1 MDVFPSVGYFHHNC
15 GGSFF
20 LLDMPHKIKS
30 EGRFHNQQTNA
41 CTRSGA
47 LGMSYYAM
55 DLNLAKEVLHMRKMP
70 DNRFQTFLLTRQ
82 ATNNPY
88 CNTNSK
94 VA

>member
-1 MDVFPSVGYFHHNC
+1 MN
-15 GGSFF
+15 
-20 LLDMPHKIKS
+20 
-30 EGRFHNQQTNA
+30 
-41 CTRSGA
+41 
-47 LGMSYYAM
+47 YAM

-70 DNRFQTFLLTRQ
+70 DNRFQTFPLTTK